1 MANYSEFDS
10 AISRGQDG
18 AASNDA
24 GQLDSAGQAILK
36 LLHKAADTAE
46 ANSRHA
52 LERRKSSQVNSKL
65 RKIELRRWSRRVGTI
80 GRRRSAPKSGSTK
93 FLRRLRIASLTRQ
106 KRSDNKCFGDHR
118 AALRASIS
126 GL

>member
-1 MANYSEFDS
+1 MANFSEFDS

-46 ANSRHA
+46 ANSRHRLGDGAKA
-52 LERRKSSQVNSKL
+52 LKSTRSRERSNCAAGVEGSALSGDGGAR
-65 RKIELRRWSRRVGTI
+65 RRV
-80 GRRRSAPKSGSTK
+80 APQN
-93 FLRRLRIASLTRQ
+93 FY
-106 KRSDNKCFGDHR
+106 GD
-118 AALRASIS
+118 
-126 GL
+126 

>member
-24 GQLDSAGQAILK
+24 GQLDSAGQAILQ
-36 LLHKAADTAE
+36 LLHKAAGTAE

-52 LERRKSSQVNSKL
+52 LETAQRLSSQLEAAKDRIAQLESEVGHYQKKAERAEEWL
-65 RKIELRRWSRRVGTI
+65 HKISAEIENRLITAPQKRRQQMF
-80 GRRRSAPKSGSTK
+80 RRS
-93 FLRRLRIASLTRQ
+93 
-106 KRSDNKCFGDHR
+106 
-118 AALRASIS
+118 
-126 GL
+126 